1 MVEAVLELRVWAL
14 KYLDKYKQQNN
25 FLYCQFRLF
34 LDRPVLKSY
43 SFARAE
49 NEIDKW
55 RACRKLKMIDL
66 EASRIIK

>member
-34 LDRPVLKSY
+34 PALESY
-43 SFARAE
+43 SIARAE